1 MAAKLGLSILSTFL
15 RYGLKKYSSTM
26 RILFFDCFAG
36 MSGDMAVGAMIS
48 AGMPIEHLQ
57 HELAKIHLHGYHLHS
72 RTIERSMISAVKF
85 DVALDHDHSHVHE
98 HTHQD
103 EHTHAHIHDH
113 HSSHNHGHLNDG
125 HHHPEHEEHTDEQHV
140 HTHGLSYKEIRELF
154 LHSQL
159 SEITKQRAIAI
170 FHEIAIAEAK
180 IHNVMLEDVH
190 FHEVGAIDSI
200 VDIASVAIGLEFFG
214 IEQCYS
220 RPVPLGAGG
229 TIKTAHGIMPI
240 PTPATLEI
248 MKGYATDL
256 GPVHSEMTT
265 PTGAG
270 IIKALSSGELPAG
283 TSMRP
288 LATGFGAGT
297 KEFREIPN
305 LLRIIVAD
313 VDDQSYSQHFTQ
325 SDIVTQLTTTIDDM
339 TPQML
344 AYVQERLIEGGALDA
359 YYRPLLMK
367 KGRPGHELI
376 ILAKPSSTDHLLSI
390 LAQETTTIGVRIEQI
405 SRRLHPREQA
415 VINHPEFGEV
425 LMKRII
431 TGQGE
436 ERLEPEYDD
445 MKRIAR
451 ERGLPIREVY
461 KRLLGR

>member
-1 MAAKLGLSILSTFL
+1 
-15 RYGLKKYSSTM
+15 
-26 RILFFDCFAG
+26 
-36 MSGDMAVGAMIS
+36 MAVGAMIS
-48 AGMPIEHLQ
+48 AGMPAQHLQ
-57 HELAKIHLHGYHLHS
+57 QELDKIHLHGYHLHT

-85 DVALDHDHSHVHE
+85 DVALDHDHSHEHAHDHDHEHSHAHAHDHAHAHSHTHDHQHGEAE
-98 HTHQD
+98 HTH
-103 EHTHAHIHDH
+103 
-113 HSSHNHGHLNDG
+113 
-125 HHHPEHEEHTDEQHV
+125 EQHV
-140 HTHGLSYKEIRELF
+140 HTHGLSYAEIRELF
-154 LHSQL
+154 MHSHL
-159 SEITKQRAIAI
+159 SEITKQRAVAI

-180 IHNVMLEDVH
+180 IHNVAIEEVH

-214 IEQCYS
+214 VERCFS

-248 MKGYATDL
+248 MKGYPTEL
-256 GPVHSEMTT
+256 GAVHSEMTT

-270 IIKALSSGELPAG
+270 IIKALSSGELPTD
-283 TSMRP
+283 TSLRP

-297 KEFREIPN
+297 KEFNELPN

-313 VDDQSYSQHFTQ
+313 IDVQNSSQHFTQ
-325 SDIVTQLTTTIDDM
+325 SDVITQLTTTIDDM

-344 AYVQERLIEGGALDA
+344 AYVQERLIESGALDA
-359 YYRPLLMK
+359 YYRPVLMK

-376 ILAKPSSTDHLLSI
+376 VLAKPAATDHLLSI
-390 LAQETTTIGVRIEQI
+390 LAQETTTIGVRVEQI
-405 SRRLHPREQA
+405 PRRLHPREQT
-415 VINHPEFGEV
+415 VIHHPEFGDV
-425 LMKRII
+425 IMKRIQAGP
-431 TGQGE
+431 GQ